1 MASVKPSSNNSDSLG
16 TSSVRW
22 GDIYAQDGSFSG
34 TLEVSNLT
42 VTGTTTSIESVS
54 YQVTDP
60 IIVLAQANTSATEA
74 LIGIQA
80 ERGSSDAWIL
90 WDESLDAWVSY
101 VGADTSNLSLSD
113 LIGSKVQGETL
124 NVGSDYQF
132 ASGVTGGIQ
141 LENVVS
147 LDSSTTSTIQT
158 TAQAVTSM
166 NSLTALGDSSQAL
179 AIGSTE
185 VEVNSLKVGGSVPFA
200 DASGALT
207 LQNVDALDATTEN
220 TIESAIDSLTNLTSI
235 GSSSNV
241 LTISNSRVD
250 MDSLKVGGSIPFADA
265 SGVLTLQNVDA
276 IDATTETT
284 IENAID
290 SLPFASSIGSD
301 SSITDITFGANIS
314 VPSLMVG
321 DSSPFSDVSGVL
333 TLANVDA
340 LDATTEN
347 TIESA
352 IDTLANLTAIGGSGQ
367 TLAVSSDLVTMNS
380 LQIGSSNP
388 FSDSTGTLTLQN
400 VDALDATTEATITA
414 EVEANA
420 TSFASV
426 TAIGASGANLAI
438 SSDLV
443 TMNSL
448 QIGSSNPFADTAGSL
463 TLQNV
468 DALDST
474 STTTI
479 TSAVQSNATT
489 FGSVTAIGTSGS
501 NLTVSSDA
509 VIIES
514 LQIGSSTPFADA
526 SGTLTLQNVDS
537 LDATTE
543 NTIESAIDSLPNL
556 TAVGGSGQTL
566 AVSSDLVTL
575 SSLQIG
581 DSVPFADAS
590 GTLTLQNV
598 DALDTASRQTI
609 EGALTNLS
617 NITQIGK
624 SSSALAFNGTQFEVG
639 STGLKVGDSVP
650 FSDASGSLTL
660 QNVDALDATTEATIE
675 SAIDSL
681 ANLTSFGSSSV
692 ATAFIGSTLD
702 LPAQGLKVGASIPF
716 SDSAGSL
723 TLQNVD
729 ALDSTS
735 QATITSSVEANAT
748 SFVDLTSVGSSLNTL
763 TISNGTVVMNGDAL
777 QIGDSVPFDD
787 VSGTLTLQNVD
798 DVDATTRDTISTSIL
813 ELENLN
819 TILGSTDSSSVLTIN
834 GGRVDVPSLK
844 VGASIPF
851 ADSAGSLT
859 LQNVDA
865 LDTTTRQTIEGA
877 LTDLSA
883 ITQIGAPAEALV
895 FNGTRFEVGSDG
907 LKVGDSVPFFDAV
920 GSLTLQNV
928 DALDATTEATIEDA
942 IDTLANLTSFGSTSV
957 ATSFVGSTLD
967 LPAQGLKVG
976 DSVPFSDASGALT
989 LQNVDALDATSEA
1002 TIENAIDALPNL
1014 ATIGDNTFGQSLSAY
1029 GSTVSIESDAQIT
1042 LTSGSTVDRITLD
1055 TGAVYLG
1062 ANSSS
1067 TLEINAGS
1075 AFLASGVLNVG
1086 SDTMVVHSTN
1096 GSVGF
1101 GTDSPSVNSVAQFNG
1116 DIFIS
1121 SGSAI
1126 KNAIDSNDY
1135 LRFDTDLSIR
1145 SNGGKLLLIPDD
1157 NEGLIIREET
1167 GFDAFTLIAKD
1178 SERQLRIKGRSSAPA
1193 FISASGVGSSGDTQG
1208 SIVHYNGDLY
1218 FCTTDYDSGSP
1229 SAVIWKKMSLA
1240 SI

>member
-1 MASVKPSSNNSDSLG
+1 MTLDSRRSGSSNPFSD
-16 TSSVRW
+16 
-22 GDIYAQDGSFSG
+22 ASG
-34 TLEVSNLT
+34 VLTLQNVDALDATTEETIESAIDTLSNLT
-42 VTGTTTSIESVS
+42 SF
-54 YQVTDP
+54 
-60 IIVLAQANTSATEA
+60 
-74 LIGIQA
+74 
-80 ERGSSDAWIL
+80 GSSSIAT
-90 WDESLDAWVSY
+90 AF
-101 VGADTSNLSLSD
+101 
-113 LIGSKVQGETL
+113 
-124 NVGSDYQF
+124 VGS
-132 ASGVTGGIQ
+132 T
-141 LENVVS
+141 
-147 LDSSTTSTIQT
+147 LDLP
-158 TAQAVTSM
+158 AQ
-166 NSLTALGDSSQAL
+166 G
-179 AIGSTE
+179 
-185 VEVNSLKVGGSVPFA
+185 LKVGDSIPFS

-220 TIESAIDSLTNLTSI
+220 TIEEA
-235 GSSSNV
+235 V
-241 LTISNSRVD
+241 
-250 MDSLKVGGSIPFADA
+250 
-265 SGVLTLQNVDA
+265 
-276 IDATTETT
+276 
-284 IENAID
+284 
-290 SLPFASSIGSD
+290 
-301 SSITDITFGANIS
+301 
-314 VPSLMVG
+314 
-321 DSSPFSDVSGVL
+321 
-333 TLANVDA
+333 
-340 LDATTEN
+340 
-347 TIESA
+347 
-352 IDTLANLTAIGGSGQ
+352 DTL
-367 TLAVSSDLVTMNS
+367 
-380 LQIGSSNP
+380 P
-388 FSDSTGTLTLQN
+388 
-400 VDALDATTEATITA
+400 
-414 EVEANA
+414 
-420 TSFASV
+420 
-426 TAIGASGANLAI
+426 
-438 SSDLV
+438 
-443 TMNSL
+443 
-448 QIGSSNPFADTAGSL
+448 
-463 TLQNV
+463 
-468 DALDST
+468 
-474 STTTI
+474 
-479 TSAVQSNATT
+479 
-489 FGSVTAIGTSGS
+489 
-501 NLTVSSDA
+501 
-509 VIIES
+509 
-514 LQIGSSTPFADA
+514 
-526 SGTLTLQNVDS
+526 
-537 LDATTE
+537 
-543 NTIESAIDSLPNL
+543 
-556 TAVGGSGQTL
+556 
-566 AVSSDLVTL
+566 
-575 SSLQIG
+575 
-581 DSVPFADAS
+581 
-590 GTLTLQNV
+590 
-598 DALDTASRQTI
+598 
-609 EGALTNLS
+609 
-617 NITQIGK
+617 
-624 SSSALAFNGTQFEVG
+624 
-639 STGLKVGDSVP
+639 
-650 FSDASGSLTL
+650 
-660 QNVDALDATTEATIE
+660 
-675 SAIDSL
+675 
-681 ANLTSFGSSSV
+681 NLTSFGSSSI

-702 LPAQGLKVGASIPF
+702 LPAQGLKVGDSVPFADASG
-716 SDSAGSL
+716 AL

-729 ALDSTS
+729 
-735 QATITSSVEANAT
+735 V
-748 SFVDLTSVGSSLNTL
+748 
-763 TISNGTVVMNGDAL
+763 
-777 QIGDSVPFDD
+777 
-787 VSGTLTLQNVD
+787 
-798 DVDATTRDTISTSIL
+798 VDATTRDTISTAIL

-819 TILGSTDSSSVLTIN
+819 TILGSTDTSSVLTIN

-851 ADSAGSLT
+851 SDASGALT

>member
-185 VEVNSLKVGGSVPFA
+185 VEVNSLKVGDSVPFA

-352 IDTLANLTAIGGSGQ
+352 IDSLANLTAIGGSGQ

-509 VIIES
+509 VIVES
-514 LQIGSSTPFADA
+514 LQIGSST
-526 SGTLTLQNVDS
+526 
-537 LDATTE
+537 
-543 NTIESAIDSLPNL
+543 
-556 TAVGGSGQTL
+556 
-566 AVSSDLVTL
+566 
-575 SSLQIG
+575 
-581 DSVPFADAS
+581 PFADAS

-729 ALDSTS
+729 ALDATS

-928 DALDATTEATIEDA
+928 DALDATTEATIENA
-942 IDTLANLTSFGSTSV
+942 IDTLANLTSFGSISV